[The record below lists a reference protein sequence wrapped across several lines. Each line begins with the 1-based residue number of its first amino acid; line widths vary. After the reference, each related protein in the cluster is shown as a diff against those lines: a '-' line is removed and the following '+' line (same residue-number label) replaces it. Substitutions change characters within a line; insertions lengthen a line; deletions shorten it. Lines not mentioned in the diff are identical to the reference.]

1 MIPGAFDYHAPAS
14 LQEALSL
21 LSANVD
27 DAKVLAGGQSLLPLM
42 KLRLAKPEVII
53 DIGGLAELNY
63 IREDGDHIAIGA
75 LATYT
80 DVAESELIRSRCPL
94 LAQTAVVVGDVQV
107 RNRGT
112 VGGGLAH
119 ADPAED
125 LPAAILAL
133 DAELKAAGPGG
144 ERRIPADEFFITM
157 LTTTL
162 MPEELLT
169 EIRVPCP
176 GRLQVRLPEGIPAG
190 RRLRHRRRRRVPQGV
205 RRRRLRGHRHR
216 RHGGG

>member
-1 MIPGAFDYHAPAS
+1 MIPGAFDYHAPSS
-14 LQEALSL
+14 LEEALAL

-53 DIGGLAELNY
+53 DIGGLTELNY
-63 IREDGDHIAIGA
+63 IREEGDHIAIGA

-80 DVAESELIRSRCPL
+80 DVAESELILSRCPL

-133 DAELKAAGPGG
+133 DAEFKAAGPDG
-144 ERRIPADEFFITM
+144 ERWIP
-157 LTTTL
+157 
-162 MPEELLT
+162 P
-169 EIRVPCP
+169 VNSSS
-176 GRLQVRLPEGIPAG
+176 
-190 RRLRHRRRRRVPQGV
+190 
-205 RRRRLRGHRHR
+205 
-216 RHGGG
+216 